1 MVGVY
6 VNGKRVRNRS
16 KDPPLQ
22 ERAGRGDWERK
33 WIGQGATMGTLG
45 QDIRYALRNLRKGPG
60 FAAVAVITLA
70 LGIGA
75 STAIFSVI
83 DNILME
89 PFPYPGAERFYS
101 VQIHDADQ
109 SERGGRAG
117 YTGPEFLDYVE
128 QNHVFDG
135 AIANDNTDVLY
146 KAGEGTQRF
155 DANFVTPGTFEFF
168 GMPAQ
173 IGRVMQ
179 PADYEPGAPPVF
191 LLRYKTW
198 VKSFGGDP
206 GIVNKTFVLNGVS
219 RTLIGIMPPR
229 FAWGDAD
236 MWIPQK
242 PSRAAAGKVV
252 AGAFQ
257 QHWFLMGHLKNGI
270 TVKEAEADFTV
281 VANRLSK
288 VYPAEYPKRFTVQM
302 ESLTNMVVGRFKTT
316 LFIVLAAVGLL
327 LLIGCG
333 NVANLLL
340 ARATTREKEF
350 AIRSALGA
358 NRWRLVR
365 QLLVESL
372 ILATGGAAVGTLLA
386 WGGLKS
392 LVALM
397 PQNIIPAEAV
407 IRLNLPV
414 LAFTLG
420 VAVLT
425 AILFGLV
432 PALKAARKDLNE
444 PLRDSGKGISGGF
457 RHGRLRD
464 AVVVLEVA
472 LSLTLLVAA
481 GLLMRS
487 FVALRD
493 VKLGLQP
500 DHVLVARLPLP
511 LDRYKTASQVSGFYR
526 PLLQRLKALPGIV
539 DATET
544 STLPPYGGIPSDIEV
559 PGKTH
564 TDKWNAMFQLVSE
577 GYFPVLKIQFVDGR
591 GFTEAEVEGARK
603 LAVVNQTFVK
613 KYLGNE
619 NPIGRQV
626 KIAQLSEFEDAVKE
640 PVFEIIGLVADAKNR
655 GLQEPVQPEIWVPYT
670 VTGSAFRGILVRT
683 AKEPMTMMNTVE
695 REIWATDSNVAMTLT
710 GTLEGYISQFSFAGP
725 RFGFFLMM
733 IFGAIG
739 LVLVTIGVYSVL
751 AYTTV
756 RRTQEIGI
764 RMALGAKGSDVQGM
778 VIRMGLKL
786 VGLGVGIGLIVSLAL
801 GKVIATQLWGVSA
814 YDPWTLVSVPAVL
827 LITGILA
834 CWLPARRA
842 ANVDPLVALR
852 YE

>member
-1 MVGVY
+1 M
-6 VNGKRVRNRS
+6 
-16 KDPPLQ
+16 
-22 ERAGRGDWERK
+22 E
-33 WIGQGATMGTLG
+33 TLA
-45 QDIRYALRNLRKGPG
+45 QDIRYALRNLGKTPG
-60 FAAVAVITLA
+60 FAIVAILTLA

-75 STAIFSVI
+75 STAIFSI
-83 DNILME
+83 MENILME
-89 PFPYPGAERFYS
+89 PFPYQDAQRYMG
-101 VQIHDADQ
+101 VQIHDT
-109 SERGGRAG
+109 ERNQPGGRAAFS
-117 YTGPEFLDYVE
+117 GPEFLDYAE
-128 QNHVFDG
+128 QNHVFDRVIG
-135 AIANDNTDVLY
+135 NDRTDVLY
-146 KAGEGTQRF
+146 RSGEGTQRF
-155 DANFVTPGTFEFF
+155 SGNYVTPGTFEFM
-168 GMPAQ
+168 GMPALY
-173 IGRVMQ
+173 GRAMQ

-191 LLRYKTW
+191 VLRYKTW
-198 VKSFGGDP
+198 AKSFGADP
-206 GIVNKTFVLNGVS
+206 AIVNKTFVLNGTA

-229 FAWGDAD
+229 FGWGDAD
-236 MWIPQK
+236 MWIPDQ
-242 PSRAAAGKVV
+242 PSKAASSKGY

-257 QHWFLMGHLKNGI
+257 RYWFLLGHLKPGI
-270 TVKEAEADFTV
+270 SIKQAESDLTV
-281 VANRLSK
+281 VANRLAS
-288 VYPAEYPKRFTVQM
+288 VYPKEYPKHFTVQI
-302 ESLTNMVVGRFKTT
+302 ESLTNLVVGRFKAT
-316 LFIVLAAVGLL
+316 LYIVLSAVGLL

-358 NRWRLVR
+358 NRWRLIR

-372 ILATGGAAVGTLLA
+372 ILAVGGAAVGTLFA
-386 WGGLKS
+386 WGGLKF

-407 IRLNLPV
+407 IRLNTPV
-414 LAFTLG
+414 LLFTLG
-420 VAVLT
+420 IAVLT
-425 AILFGLV
+425 ALVFGLV

-464 AVVVLEVA
+464 AVVVLEVG

-487 FVALRD
+487 FMALRD
-493 VKLGLQP
+493 VHLGLQP

-511 LDRYKTASQVSGFYR
+511 VDRYKTADQVTGFYR

-539 DATET
+539 AATET
-544 STLPPYGGIPSDIEV
+544 SALPPYGGLPSDIEI

-564 TDKWNAMFQLVSE
+564 AEKWNAMFQLCSE
-577 GYFPVLKIQFVDGR
+577 GYFGVLRIQFLDGR
-591 GFTEAEVEGARK
+591 SFTEAEVNGARK

-626 KIAQLSEFEDAVKE
+626 RIAQLAEFDDPVKE
-640 PVFEIIGLVADAKNR
+640 PTFEIIGLVADAKNR
-655 GLQEPVQPEIWVPYT
+655 GLQDPPDPEIWIPYT

-683 AKEPMTMMNTVE
+683 AREPLSMLNAVE
-695 REIWATDSNVAMTLT
+695 HEIWATDPSVALTLT
-710 GTLEGYISQFSFAGP
+710 GTLEGYISQFSYAGP
-725 RFGFFLMM
+725 RFGFFLMT

-751 AYTTV
+751 AYTTA

-764 RMALGAKGSDVQGM
+764 RMALGAEGSDVLGM
-778 VIRMGLKL
+778 VIRMGLRL
-786 VGLGVGIGLIVSLAL
+786 VGIGVALGLIASVAL

-814 YDPWTLVSVPAVL
+814 YDPWTLVCVPLVL
-827 LITGILA
+827 LLTGLLA
-834 CWLPARRA
+834 CWLPAHRA
-842 ANVDPLVALR
+842 ARVDPLVALR

>member
-1 MVGVY
+1 M
-6 VNGKRVRNRS
+6 
-16 KDPPLQ
+16 
-22 ERAGRGDWERK
+22 E
-33 WIGQGATMGTLG
+33 TLG
-45 QDIRYALRNLRKGPG
+45 QDVRYALRNLRKTPG

-89 PFPYPGAERFYS
+89 PFPYPDAQRFYS
-101 VQIHDADQ
+101 VFIHDTER
-109 SERGGRAG
+109 SEPGGRPAFI
-117 YTGPEFLDYVE
+117 GPELLDYME
-128 QNHVFDG
+128 QNHVFDR
-135 AIANDNTDVLY
+135 AIANDQTDVLY
-146 KAGEGTQRF
+146 RSGEGTQRF
-155 DANFVTPGTFEFF
+155 DGNFVTPGTFEFL
-168 GMPAQ
+168 GMPALY
-173 IGRVMQ
+173 GRAMQ

-191 LLRYKTW
+191 VLRYKTW
-198 VKSFGGDP
+198 VKSFGADP
-206 GIVNKTFVLNGVS
+206 GILTKTFVLNGVQ

-229 FAWGDAD
+229 FGWGNGDL
-236 MWIPQK
+236 WIPAK
-242 PSRAAAGKVV
+242 PSRAPTGKVI

-257 QHWFLMGHLKNGI
+257 QHWWMLGHLRPGV

-281 VANRLSK
+281 IAKRLATI
-288 VYPAEYPKRFTVQM
+288 YPTEYPKHFTVQLD
-302 ESLTNMVVGRFKTT
+302 SLTNMVVGRFKTT
-316 LFIVLAAVGLL
+316 LYIVLAAVGLL

-350 AIRSALGA
+350 AIRSTLGA
-358 NRWRLVR
+358 NRWRLIR

-372 ILATGGAAVGTLLA
+372 MLATGGAVVGILLA

-407 IRLNLPV
+407 IRMNLPV
-414 LAFTLG
+414 LAFTLC

-425 AILFGLV
+425 ALVFGLV

-464 AVVVLEVA
+464 GVVVLEVG
-472 LSLTLLVAA
+472 LSLMLLVAA

-500 DHVLVARLPLP
+500 DHIFVARLPLP
-511 LDRYKTASQVSGFYR
+511 VDRYKTADQVAGFYR
-526 PLLQRLKALPGIV
+526 PLLQRLKALPGV
-539 DATET
+539 LEATET
-544 STLPPYGGIPSDIEV
+544 STLPPYGGIPSDIEI

-564 TDKWNAMFQLVSE
+564 AEKWNAMFQLVSE

-591 GFTEAEVEGARK
+591 GFTEAEVTGARK

-626 KIAQLSEFEDAVKE
+626 RIAQLAEFDDAVKE
-640 PVFEIIGLVADAKNR
+640 PIFEIIGLVADAKNR
-655 GLQEPVQPEIWVPYT
+655 GLQDPPEPEIWVPFT

-683 AKEPMTMMNTVE
+683 AKEPMTMMNAVE
-695 REIWATDSNVAMTLT
+695 HEIWATDSNVALTFT
-710 GTLEGYISQFSFAGP
+710 GTLEGYISQFSYAGP
-725 RFGFFLMM
+725 RFGFFLMT
-733 IFGAIG
+733 IFGSIG
-739 LVLVTIGVYSVL
+739 LLLVTIGVYSVL
-751 AYTTV
+751 AYTTT
-756 RRTQEIGI
+756 RRTHEIGI
-764 RMALGAKGSDVQGM
+764 RMALGAAGSDVQGM
-778 VIRMGLKL
+778 VIRMGLRL
-786 VGLGVGIGLIVSLAL
+786 VGIGVAIGLIVSLAI
-801 GKVIATQLWGVSA
+801 GRVIATQLWGVSA
-814 YDPWTLVSVPAVL
+814 YDPWTLMCVPALL
-827 LITGILA
+827 LITGIVA

-842 ANVDPLVALR
+842 ASVDPLVALR

>member
-1 MVGVY
+1 
-6 VNGKRVRNRS
+6 
-16 KDPPLQ
+16 
-22 ERAGRGDWERK
+22 
-33 WIGQGATMGTLG
+33 MGTLG
-45 QDIRYALRNLRKGPG
+45 QDISYALRNLRKAPG
-60 FAAVAVITLA
+60 FATVAIITLA

-89 PFPYPGAERFYS
+89 PFPYPGAQRFMS
-101 VQIHDADQ
+101 VQIHDT
-109 SERGGRAG
+109 ERTEPGGRGGFS
-117 YTGPEFLDYVE
+117 GPEFLDYVE
-128 QNHVFDG
+128 QNHVFDRV
-135 AIANDNTDVLY
+135 IANDRTDVLY
-146 KAGEGTQRF
+146 RAGEGTQRF
-155 DANFVTPGTFEFF
+155 DGNYVTPGTFEFF
-168 GMPAQ
+168 GMPALV
-173 IGRVMQ
+173 GRVMQ
-179 PADYEPGAPPVF
+179 QADYEPGAPPVF
-191 LLRYKTW
+191 VLRYKTW
-198 VKSFGGDP
+198 VKSFGADP
-206 GIVNKTFVLNGVS
+206 GIVNKTFVLNGES

-229 FAWGDAD
+229 FGWGDAD
-236 MWIPQK
+236 LWIPRK
-242 PSRAAAGKVV
+242 PERAATTKAV
-252 AGAFQ
+252 AGAFPEF
-257 QHWFLMGHLKNGI
+257 WFLLGHLKPG
-270 TVKEAEADFTV
+270 VSLKEAEADFTV
-281 VANRLSK
+281 VANRLAK
-288 VYPAEYPKRFTVQM
+288 VYPKDYPKHFTVHI
-302 ESLTNMVVGRFKTT
+302 ESLTNLVVGQFKTT

-358 NRWRLVR
+358 NRWRLIR

-372 ILATGGAAVGTLLA
+372 ILAAGGAAVGTLLA

-407 IRLNLPV
+407 IRLNMPV
-414 LAFTLG
+414 LLFTLG
-420 VAVLT
+420 VAGLT
-425 AILFGLV
+425 ALVFGLV
-432 PALKAARKDLNE
+432 PAMKAARKDLND

-464 AVVVLEVA
+464 AVVVLEVG

-493 VKLGLQP
+493 VKLGLRP

-511 LDRYKTASQVSGFYR
+511 VDRYKTADQVTGFYR

-539 DATET
+539 EATET

-564 TDKWNAMFQLVSE
+564 SEKWNAMFQLVSE
-577 GYFPVLKIQFVDGR
+577 GYFPVLKIQFIDGR
-591 GFTEAEVEGARK
+591 TFTEAEVNGARK

-613 KYLGNE
+613 KYLTNE

-626 KIAQLSEFEDAVKE
+626 RIAQLAEFEDAVKE
-640 PVFEIIGLVADAKNR
+640 PTFEIIGLVADAKNR
-655 GLQEPVQPEIWVPYT
+655 GLQDPPEPEIWIPYT

-683 AKEPMTMMNTVE
+683 ASEPLSMLNVVE
-695 REIWATDSNVAMTLT
+695 HEIWATDSNVAVTLT

-725 RFGFFLMM
+725 RFGFFLMS
-733 IFGAIG
+733 IFGVIG

-751 AYTTV
+751 AYTTA
-756 RRTQEIGI
+756 RRTHEIGI
-764 RMALGAKGSDVQGM
+764 RMALGANRSDVQGM

-786 VGLGVGIGLIVSLAL
+786 VGLGVGIGLIVSVAL

-814 YDPWTLVSVPAVL
+814 YDPWTLVCVPAL
-827 LITGILA
+827 LLATGIVA

-842 ANVDPLVALR
+842 ASVDPLVALR